1 MGYQR
6 RVHGS
11 LLPLSITTN
20 CTMKSLLIFSTL
32 LAVGLSEPEAK
43 AIVAPYNYGIPGYY
57 GGVAAPFAYNNA
69 WTAPLNYAPQTAYP
83 YAPQTAYSY
92 APYAQAYAAVA
103 APAPV
108 APVNYAAFAPA
119 PLSSQFAAGDEFGN
133 TQYGYSNWASSKHEV
148 GNGFGQKTGSYQYVD
163 PNGELQ
169 TVTYVADEFGF
180 RTEDSRLPVHNAVLP
195 VAPVHEYILPVAPV
209 YDGVAPIAPE
219 KTPEVVAAEAEHLAA
234 VAEVAASRAKRE
246 SDPMHTR
253 YGYNSPWIVNP
264 MYQRRLS
271 NGIYAYNQLGYMG
284 SSRFNYGFY
293 Y

>member
-1 MGYQR
+1 M
-6 RVHGS
+6 GS

-69 WTAPLNYAPQTAYP
+69 WTAPLNYAPQTAY
-83 YAPQTAYSY
+83 SY
-92 APYAQAYAAVA
+92 APYAQAYAPVA

-246 SDPMHTR
+246 SDPMHTG
-253 YGYNSPWIVNP
+253 YGYNSPWLLNK
-264 MYQRRLS
+264 MYQRNMY

-284 SSRFNYGFY
+284 TSRFGYGFY

>member
-1 MGYQR
+1 MG
-6 RVHGS
+6 
-11 LLPLSITTN
+11 
-20 CTMKSLLIFSTL
+20 STL

-92 APYAQAYAAVA
+92 APYAQAYAPVA

-133 TQYGYSNWASSKHEV
+133 TQYG
-148 GNGFGQKTGSYQYVD
+148 D

-180 RTEDSRLPVHNAVLP
+180 RTEDSRLPVHNAVLPVAPVHEYELP

-234 VAEVAASRAKRE
+234 VAEVTATRAKRE
-246 SDPMHTR
+246 SDPMHTG

-264 MYQRRLS
+264 MYQRRLY

>member
-1 MGYQR
+1 M
-6 RVHGS
+6 GS

-43 AIVAPYNYGIPGYY
+43 AIVAPYNYGIQGYY
-57 GGVAAPFAYNNA
+57 GGAAAPFAYNNA
-69 WTAPLNYAPQTAYP
+69 WTAPLNYAPQTAY
-83 YAPQTAYSY
+83 SY
-92 APYAQAYAAVA
+92 APYAQAYAPVA
-103 APAPV
+103 APAPI

-180 RTEDSRLPVHNAVLP
+180 RTEDSRLPV
-195 VAPVHEYILPVAPV
+195 APVHEYILPVAPV

-219 KTPEVVAAEAEHLAA
+219 KTPEVIAAEAEHLAA
-234 VAEVAASRAKRE
+234 VAEVTASRAKRE
-246 SDPMHTR
+246 SDPMHTG

-264 MYQRRLS
+264 MYQRRLY

>member
-1 MGYQR
+1 M
-6 RVHGS
+6 GS

-43 AIVAPYNYGIPGYY
+43 VLTVSPYNYGIPGYY
-57 GGVAAPFAYNNA
+57 GGVAAPFAY
-69 WTAPLNYAPQTAYP
+69 
-83 YAPQTAYSY
+83 
-92 APYAQAYAAVA
+92 APYAQAYAPVA

-169 TVTYVADEFGF
+169 TVTYVADELGF
-180 RTEDSRLPVHNAVLP
+180 RTEDSRLPVAPVHNAELP
-195 VAPVHEYILPVAPV
+195 VAPVHEYELPVAPV
-209 YDGVAPIAPE
+209 HEYTLPVAPA
-219 KTPEVVAAEAEHLAA
+219 
-234 VAEVAASRAKRE
+234 
-246 SDPMHTR
+246 
-253 YGYNSPWIVNP
+253 
-264 MYQRRLS
+264 
-271 NGIYAYNQLGYMG
+271 
-284 SSRFNYGFY
+284 
-293 Y
+293 

>member
-1 MGYQR
+1 M
-6 RVHGS
+6 GS
-11 LLPLSITTN
+11 LLPLSITTI

-43 AIVAPYNYGIPGYY
+43 VIVAPYNYGIPGYY
-57 GGVAAPFAYNNA
+57 GGVASPIAYNA
-69 WTAPLNYAPQTAYP
+69 APLNYAF
-83 YAPQTAYSY
+83 APQTAYSY
-92 APYAQAYAAVA
+92 APYAQAYAPVA

-148 GNGFGQKTGSYQYVD
+148 GNGFGQKTGSYQYVN

-180 RTEDSRLPVHNAVLP
+180 RTEDSRLPVHNAELP
-195 VAPVHEYILPVAPV
+195 VAPVHEYELPVAPV
-209 YDGVAPIAPE
+209 HEYPRPVAPVFDGVTPSAPE
-219 KTPEVVAAEAEHLAA
+219 RTPEVVAAEAEHLAA
-234 VAEVAASRAKRE
+234 VAEVTASRAKRE
-246 SDPMHTR
+246 SDPMHSG

-264 MYQRRLS
+264 MYQRRLY

-284 SSRFNYGFY
+284 TSRFGYGFY

>member
-1 MGYQR
+1 M
-6 RVHGS
+6 GS

-43 AIVAPYNYGIPGYY
+43 AIVAPYNYGISGYY

-92 APYAQAYAAVA
+92 APYAQAYAPVA
-103 APAPV
+103 APAPI

-119 PLSSQFAAGDEFGN
+119 PLSSQFAAGDEFM
-133 TQYGYSNWASSKHEV
+133 
-148 GNGFGQKTGSYQYVD
+148 NGFGQKTGSYQYVD
-163 PNGELQ
+163 PHGELQ

-180 RTEDSRLPVHNAVLP
+180 RTEDSRLPVHNAVLPVAPVHEYVLP

-234 VAEVAASRAKRE
+234 VAEVTASRAKRE
-246 SDPMHTR
+246 SDPMHTG

-264 MYQRRLS
+264 MYQRRLY

>member
-1 MGYQR
+1 M
-6 RVHGS
+6 GS

-43 AIVAPYNYGIPGYY
+43 AIVAPYNYGIQGYY
-57 GGVAAPFAYNNA
+57 GGAAAPFAYNNA
-69 WTAPLNYAPQTAYP
+69 WTAPLNYAPQTAY
-83 YAPQTAYSY
+83 SY
-92 APYAQAYAAVA
+92 APYAQAYAPVA
-103 APAPV
+103 APAPI

-169 TVTYVADEFGF
+169 TITYVAEEFGF
-180 RTEDSRLPVHNAVLP
+180 RTEDSRLPVAPVHEYELP

-209 YDGVAPIAPE
+209 HEYILPVAPE

-234 VAEVAASRAKRE
+234 VAEVTASRAKRE
-246 SDPMHTR
+246 SDPMHTG

-264 MYQRRLS
+264 MYQRRLY

>member
-1 MGYQR
+1 M
-6 RVHGS
+6 GS

-43 AIVAPYNYGIPGYY
+43 AIVAPYNYGIQGYY
-57 GGVAAPFAYNNA
+57 GGAAAPFAYNNA
-69 WTAPLNYAPQTAYP
+69 WTAPLNYAPQTAY
-83 YAPQTAYSY
+83 SY
-92 APYAQAYAAVA
+92 APYAQAYAPVA
-103 APAPV
+103 APAPI

-169 TVTYVADEFGF
+169 TITYVADEFGF
-180 RTEDSRLPVHNAVLP
+180 RTEDSRLPVAPVHEYELPVAPVHEYILP

-219 KTPEVVAAEAEHLAA
+219 KTPEVIAAEAEPLAA
-234 VAEVAASRAKRE
+234 VAEVTASRAKRE
-246 SDPMHTR
+246 SDPMHTG

-264 MYQRRLS
+264 MYQRRLY

>member
-1 MGYQR
+1 M
-6 RVHGS
+6 GS
-11 LLPLSITTN
+11 LLPLSIPTN

-32 LAVGLSEPEAK
+32 LTVGFSEPEAK
-43 AIVAPYNYGIPGYY
+43 VLTVAPYNYGIPGYY

-69 WTAPLNYAPQTAYP
+69 WTAQTAYP
-83 YAPQTAYSY
+83 YAPQAAYSY
-92 APYAQAYAAVA
+92 APYAQAYAPVA

-180 RTEDSRLPVHNAVLP
+180 RTEDSRLPVAPVHNAELP
-195 VAPVHEYILPVAPV
+195 VAPFMNM
-209 YDGVAPIAPE
+209 
-219 KTPEVVAAEAEHLAA
+219 
-234 VAEVAASRAKRE
+234 S
-246 SDPMHTR
+246 
-253 YGYNSPWIVNP
+253 SPWLPFTNIP
-264 MYQRRLS
+264 SLLLPFLMELHPLLPKKLLRSL
-271 NGIYAYNQLGYMG
+271 QLKL
-284 SSRFNYGFY
+284 
-293 Y
+293 

>member
-1 MGYQR
+1 M
-6 RVHGS
+6 GS

-32 LAVGLSEPEAK
+32 LTVGLSEPEAK
-43 AIVAPYNYGIPGYY
+43 VLTVAPYNYAGIPGYY

-69 WTAPLNYAPQTAYP
+69 WTAQTAYP
-83 YAPQTAYSY
+83 YAPQAAYSY
-92 APYAQAYAAVA
+92 APYAQAYAPVA

-180 RTEDSRLPVHNAVLP
+180 RTEDSRLPVAPVHNAELP
-195 VAPVHEYILPVAPV
+195 VAPVHEYELPVAPIF
-209 YDGVAPIAPE
+209 DGASPIAPE
-219 KTPEVVAAEAEHLAA
+219 KTPEVLAAEAEHLAA
-234 VAEVAASRAKRE
+234 VAEVTASRAKRE
-246 SDPMHTR
+246 SDPMHSG

-264 MYQRRLS
+264 MYQRRLY
-271 NGIYAYNQLGYMG
+271 NG
-284 SSRFNYGFY
+284 
-293 Y
+293 

>member
-57 GGVAAPFAYNNA
+57 GGVAAP
-69 WTAPLNYAPQTAYP
+69 
-83 YAPQTAYSY
+83 
-92 APYAQAYAAVA
+92 YAQAYAPVA

-195 VAPVHEYILPVAPV
+195 VAPVHEYELPVAPVHEYILPVAPV

-234 VAEVAASRAKRE
+234 VAEVTATRAKRE
-246 SDPMHTR
+246 SDPMHT
-253 YGYNSPWIVNP
+253 G
-264 MYQRRLS
+264 
-271 NGIYAYNQLGYMG
+271 
-284 SSRFNYGFY
+284 
-293 Y
+293 

>member
-92 APYAQAYAAVA
+92 APMPKLMHLSLHLHLLHLSIMLPLLLHLYL
-103 APAPV
+103 
-108 APVNYAAFAPA
+108 VNLLLGMNSATP
-119 PLSSQFAAGDEFGN
+119 N
-133 TQYGYSNWASSKHEV
+133 TV
-148 GNGFGQKTGSYQYVD
+148 IPTG
-163 PNGELQ
+163 
-169 TVTYVADEFGF
+169 
-180 RTEDSRLPVHNAVLP
+180 RL
-195 VAPVHEYILPVAPV
+195 
-209 YDGVAPIAPE
+209 
-219 KTPEVVAAEAEHLAA
+219 
-234 VAEVAASRAKRE
+234 
-246 SDPMHTR
+246 
-253 YGYNSPWIVNP
+253 
-264 MYQRRLS
+264 
-271 NGIYAYNQLGYMG
+271 
-284 SSRFNYGFY
+284 
-293 Y
+293 

>member
-1 MGYQR
+1 M
-6 RVHGS
+6 GS

-83 YAPQTAYSY
+83 YAP
-92 APYAQAYAAVA
+92 VA

-180 RTEDSRLPVHNAVLP
+180 RTEDSRLPVAPVHNAELPVAPIHEYELP
-195 VAPVHEYILPVAPV
+195 VAPVHEYTLP
-209 YDGVAPIAPE
+209 
-219 KTPEVVAAEAEHLAA
+219 VAAEAEHLAA
-234 VAEVAASRAKRE
+234 VAEVTASRAKRE
-246 SDPMHTR
+246 SDPMHTG
-253 YGYNSPWIVNP
+253 YGHNSPWIVNP
-264 MYQRRLS
+264 MYQRRLY

-284 SSRFNYGFY
+284 TSRFGYGFY